1 MDDDHLE
8 PRARLVKLIAGLI
21 AGESEDAGKTGV
33 TEPEAARTMAKKIV
47 DGLSQAGADQ
57 GNASV
62 WVISPA
68 SNGVASLKAD
78 SPRGA
83 QVLELLRFL

>member
-21 AGESEDAGKTGV
+21 AGESEGAAETGV
-33 TEPEAARTMAKKIV
+33 MEPEVAQAMAEKIV
-47 DGLSQAGADQ
+47 TALRQAGADQ
-57 GNASV
+57 GNGSI
-62 WVISPA
+62 WIISPA
-68 SNGVASLKAD
+68 SNGVISLKPD

-83 QVLELLRFL
+83 QIIELLRFL